1 MATLTTTVTESVT
14 LNGHTYGNTRTQTHT
29 DISQVVQHNVIVDI
43 GEFTVYSELDNDEA
57 TSASQ
62 FDAEKVQYIRISNL
76 SASVDLK
83 VFVDSSEATD
93 TDNYG
98 NVIAPGA
105 SMIFGQM
112 DDGVL
117 ISDSAAVIEGNTFVD
132 VSKIAVA
139 AESGTVEVEYFIA
152 SQSQ

>member
-14 LNGHTYGNTRTQTHT
+14 LNGHTYGNTRAQTHT
-29 DISQVVQHNVIVDI
+29 DISQVVQHNVIVDTE
-43 GEFTVYSELDNDEA
+43 EFTVYSEKDNDEA
-57 TSASQ
+57 HSASQ

-83 VFVDSSEATD
+83 VFVDSSEATN

-117 ISDSAAVIEGNTFVD
+117 ISDSAAVQESDTFVD

-139 AESGTVEVEYFIA
+139 AESDVVEVEYFIA